1 MRGVSPED
9 RILVAGEALVD
20 LVPAAD
26 GTLSPYPGGGPFTTA
41 RALGRLGRP
50 VAFAGRLSTDRFGE
64 RMAAMLAADGVA
76 ADATERTSD
85 PTTLALAEVDAAGAA
100 TYRFYTE
107 GTSAPGLTAEAA
119 GEPAVL
125 HAGTLGLVL
134 EPMAAAVESLVAR
147 LAGRA
152 LIMVDPNI
160 RTPAIG
166 DEAGYRARLDRVLAH
181 TDVVKV
187 SDEDLAWLAPGE
199 TLLERGPAVALVTR
213 GGEGATVHGAF
224 GTAEV
229 AAPRVAVADTIGAG
243 DTFGA
248 GWLAWWT
255 EHGLG
260 RSALGDRDAVA
271 EATAFACRAAAITC
285 SRAGADPPRRAELD

>member
-1 MRGVSPED
+1 VRDVRPSD

-64 RMAAMLAADGVA
+64 QMAAMLAADGVA
-76 ADATERTSD
+76 PDATERTD
-85 PTTLALAEVDAAGAA
+85 EPTTLAVAELDAAGAA
-100 TYRFYTE
+100 RYRFYTR
-107 GTSAPGLTAEAA
+107 GTSAPGLAAAGA
-119 GEPAVL
+119 GEPGVL

-134 EPMAAAVESLVAR
+134 EPMAAAVEALVAR

-152 LIMVDPNI
+152 LVMVDPNI
-160 RTPAIG
+160 RTAAIA

-181 TDVVKV
+181 ADVVKV
-187 SDEDLAWLAPGE
+187 SDEDLSWLAPGE
-199 TLLERGPAVALVTR
+199 TLLDRGPAVALVTR

-224 GTAEV
+224 GTLEV
-229 AAPRVAVADTIGAG
+229 AAPPVAVVDTIGAG
-243 DTFGA
+243 DTFSA

-260 RSALGDRDAVA
+260 RDALADRDAVTA
-271 EATAFACRAAAITC
+271 ATAFACRAAAITC
-285 SRAGADPPRRAELD
+285 SRAGADPPRRAELP

>member
-1 MRGVSPED
+1 V
-9 RILVAGEALVD
+9 IVVAGEALVD
-20 LVPAAD
+20 LVPGQDDALRAH
-26 GTLSPYPGGGPFTTA
+26 PGGGPFNTA
-41 RALGRLGRP
+41 RTIGRLGQPVAFLGRL
-50 VAFAGRLSTDRFGE
+50 SCDRFGRTLE
-64 RMAAMLAADGVA
+64 AMLEADGVGLGCVV
-76 ADATERTSD
+76 RTD
-85 PTTLALAEVDAAGAA
+85 EPTTLALAEVDAAGAA

-107 GTSAPGLTAEAA
+107 GTSAPGLTAAAA

-134 EPMAAAVESLVAR
+134 EPMARAVEALVAR

-160 RTPAIG
+160 RTAAIA
-166 DEAGYRARLDRVLAH
+166 DETGYRARLDRVLAH

-187 SDEDLAWLAPGE
+187 SDEDLAWLAPGG

-224 GTAEV
+224 GTVEV
-229 AAPRVAVADTIGAG
+229 AAPPVAVADTIGAG

-260 RSALGDRDAVA
+260 PSALGDRDAVA

-285 SRAGADPPRRAELD
+285 SRPGADPPRRAELG

>member
-1 MRGVSPED
+1 MRSDE

-20 LVPAAD
+20 LVPGAD

-76 ADATERTSD
+76 LDATERTDD
-85 PTTLALAEVDAAGAA
+85 PTTLALAEVDATGAA
-100 TYRFYTE
+100 AYRFYTE
-107 GTSAPGLTAEAA
+107 GTSAPGLQAA
-119 GEPAVL
+119 GPDTAAVL
-125 HAGTLGLVL
+125 HVGTLGLVL
-134 EPMAAAVESLVAR
+134 EPMAAAVEALAGR

-152 LIMVDPNI
+152 LVMVDPNL
-160 RTPAIG
+160 RPAAIA
-166 DEAGYRARLDRVLAH
+166 DEAGYRARLRRVLAAS
-181 TDVVKV
+181 DVVKV

-199 TLLERGPAVALVTR
+199 TLLERGPAVSLITR
-213 GGEGATVHGAF
+213 GGDGATVHGTF
-224 GTAEV
+224 GAVEV
-229 AAPRVAVADTIGAG
+229 AAPAVAVADTIGAG
-243 DTFGA
+243 DTFSA

-260 RSALGDRDAVA
+260 RDALADRDAVA
-271 EATAFACRAAAITC
+271 AATDFACRAAAIAC
-285 SRAGADPPRRAELD
+285 SRPGADPPRRDELP